1 MENII
6 YKIYDMIISFYVVNF
21 CIYCYLVKK
30 NYNMIYVKFIIFVV
44 FFFNLG
50 MILNVECVVIKVV
63 EGFECLDVDFDNIVF
78 YENGGKL

>member
-1 MENII
+1 
-6 YKIYDMIISFYVVNF
+6 
-21 CIYCYLVKK
+21 
-30 NYNMIYVKFIIFVV
+30 MIYVKFIIFVV